1 MGNSIYSTVLL
12 SELKKAVFLQES
24 ICGQM
29 GRVLLTPVG
38 VSKLKIMKAWQQLKE
53 AEQLRGTSEVIISLS
68 GT

>member
-1 MGNSIYSTVLL
+1 
-12 SELKKAVFLQES
+12 
-24 ICGQM
+24 M

-53 AEQLRGTSEVIISLS
+53 AERLRGTSEVIISLS